1 MSRAPLSPVA
11 QGVLTS
17 ALISGERHF
26 IVAEKMFCLGL
37 PYRSARLI
45 AHEIFD
51 FGIAVVDWGAKGYR
65 IELDEPLIAWSLIQA
80 LCVSPV
86 TSVVR
91 TPRCDPVPKHV
102 RLSGASALAL
112 VAGLAPPATRR
123 LAVFHEDAGDII
135 ACQLQCGRATLA
147 IDEVELWRVPP
158 AALAGHSCH
167 VDLLSLFLACRER
180 SEQHELLLLQ
190 KAILDLWTSPGC

>member
-1 MSRAPLSPVA
+1 MDRALLSPVA

-17 ALISGERHF
+17 ALISDERHF

-51 FGIAVVDWGAKGYR
+51 FGIAVVDWGVKGYR

-80 LCVSPV
+80 LCRSPV

-91 TPRCDPVPKHV
+91 TPRCDPVPEHV

-135 ACQLQCGRATLA
+135 ECQLQPGQGTVG
-147 IDEVELWRVPP
+147 IDEIELWRVPP
-158 AALAGHSCH
+158 AALAGPSCH
-167 VDLLSLFLACRER
+167 VDLISLFLACRAQ
-180 SEQHELLLLQ
+180 SEPHVVLLLQ
-190 KAILDLWTSPGC
+190 KAILDLWTSPRC